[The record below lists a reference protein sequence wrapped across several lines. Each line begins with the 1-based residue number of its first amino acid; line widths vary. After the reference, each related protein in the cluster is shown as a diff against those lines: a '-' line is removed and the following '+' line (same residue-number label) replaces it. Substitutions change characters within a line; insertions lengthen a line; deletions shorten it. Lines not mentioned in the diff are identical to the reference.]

1 MSAKKVEI
9 DWKMVGRYLNA
20 QCSGVAIASILGI
33 HENTLYE
40 RCKTDQDMEFMAF
53 AALKKAEGIEL
64 IRSKQ
69 FELAMR
75 GDRTMLVWLGKQLL
89 GQKEQVEQTIHIPQ
103 VVLQPANQDDMNA
116 INEGLSFLEESQDQN

>member
-64 IRSKQ
+64 IRSK
-69 FELAMR
+69 
-75 GDRTMLVWLGKQLL
+75 TV
-89 GQKEQVEQTIHIPQ
+89 
-103 VVLQPANQDDMNA
+103 
-116 INEGLSFLEESQDQN
+116 

>member
-1 MSAKKVEI
+1 
-9 DWKMVGRYLNA
+9 
-20 QCSGVAIASILGI
+20 
-33 HENTLYE
+33 
-40 RCKTDQDMEFMAF
+40 
-53 AALKKAEGIEL
+53 
-64 IRSKQ
+64 
-69 FELAMR
+69 MR